1 MHAYVGVCLSLCG
14 LYVCMS
20 VFCLFAVSVLSV
32 CMYVWVSV
40 CLSVSLPVC
49 VCLCVCLCVW
59 VIEMLLARQIWL
71 GRPSNADY
79 NATHQLPSE
88 AAHATAF
95 IRVLKMGDRDG
106 DNSTPFDSRWAKG
119 WSRSRKRPMYF
130 IMAVN
135 GSFFSPTTSNR
146 TTPCQTAL

>member
-1 MHAYVGVCLSLCG
+1 MFVCDSACVWTSCV
-14 LYVCMS
+14 YVC
-20 VFCLFAVSVLSV
+20 VLCVCCLCAVCVHV
-32 CMYVWVSV
+32 CVGV